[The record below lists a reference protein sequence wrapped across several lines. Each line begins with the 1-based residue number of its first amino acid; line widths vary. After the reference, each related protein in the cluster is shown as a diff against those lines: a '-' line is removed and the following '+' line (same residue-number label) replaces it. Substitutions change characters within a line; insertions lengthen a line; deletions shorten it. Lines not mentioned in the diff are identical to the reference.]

1 MNGPRRVAQNA
12 LVRIA
17 GAAGFLEGELA
28 LPLQPAGVVLFAHG
42 SGSSRHSPR
51 NLAVAAQLREAGLG
65 TLLVDLLSAQEDQRD
80 EARFDIDL
88 LTRRLAEATRW
99 LSTDPRTAGLPL
111 GLFGASTG
119 AAAALRVAADAPGA
133 VTAVVSRGG
142 RPDLADRA
150 ALRAVRAPVLLV
162 VGGNDDIVLAINRE
176 ALSELRGP
184 KRLSIVPR
192 ATHLFPEPGA
202 LAQVGRLAV
211 DWFGRWFEA
220 ALADA
225 PGRSAGR
232 SARLQSP

>member
-1 MNGPRRVAQNA
+1 VNGPRRGALNA
-12 LVRIA
+12 RVRIA
-17 GAAGFLEGELA
+17 GASGFLEGELA

-88 LTRRLAEATRW
+88 LTRRLSGAASW
-99 LSTDPRTAGLPL
+99 LAADPRTAGLPL

-119 AAAALRVAADAPGA
+119 AAAALRLAAAAPGA
-133 VTAVVSRGG
+133 VAAVVSRGG

-150 ALRAVRAPVLLV
+150 VLRAVRAPVLRV
-162 VGGNDDIVLAINRE
+162 VGGTDDIVLAINRE
-176 ALSELRGP
+176 ALAELRCP
-184 KRLSIVPR
+184 KRLSIVPK

-202 LAQVGRLAV
+202 LVQVGRLAA

-225 PGRSAGR
+225 PGRGVG
-232 SARLQSP
+232 LQPP